1 MKYLLLTLAFLSFN
15 AFAQETWYKYAESDN
30 FFYFAKIESYKSTKD
45 GGQFI
50 QKIEQKTKTTPEFYL
65 IEMKTKDC
73 NKGYGFVYINSLDEK
88 PVSKLDYVEGG
99 ETIAQKAGDALCEL
113 IKSTKSI

>member
-1 MKYLLLTLAFLSFN
+1 MKYLLLTLALFSFN
-15 AFAQETWYKYAESDN
+15 VFAQEIWYKYAESDSY
-30 FFYFAKIESYKSTKD
+30 FYFAKIESYKSTKD

-50 QKIEQKTKTTPEFYL
+50 QKIEQKTKPVLTFYL

-73 NKGYGFVYINSLDEK
+73 NKGYGFVYVNSLDGK
-88 PVSKLDYVEGG
+88 LVSQFDYVEGG

-113 IKSTKSI
+113 IKSSKSI